1 MGPYKTIFMAASGA
15 AVTQGHQ
22 MPGNENT
29 GQPATGNGVA
39 LGVLR
44 LPAGAHPLCA
54 APVPAERFYSR
65 RFLSIKRKIIGV
77 KINCMA
83 SPIFP
88 PGITKVFGRVI
99 QERSIIE
106 SR

>member
-15 AVTQGHQ
+15 AVTGGSR
-22 MPGNENT
+22 MTGNENT
-29 GQPATGNGVA
+29 GQSAIANCVA

-44 LPAGAHPLCA
+44 LPAGAHPICA
-54 APVPAERFYSR
+54 MPVPAERFYKR

-83 SPIFP
+83 NPIFP
-88 PGITKVFGRVI
+88 PGMTKVLGRVI
-99 QERSIIE
+99 QERSIID

>member
-1 MGPYKTIFMAASGA
+1 MAASGA
-15 AVTQGHQ
+15 AVTQGHR
-22 MPGNENT
+22 MTGNENT
-29 GQPATGNGVA
+29 GQSAIGNGVA

-44 LPAGAHPLCA
+44 LLAGAHPLCA
-54 APVPAERFYSR
+54 APVPAECFYSR
-65 RFLSIKRKIIGV
+65 RFRSIKRKIIGV

>member
-15 AVTQGHQ
+15 AVTQGHR
-22 MPGNENT
+22 MTGNKNT
-29 GQPATGNGVA
+29 GQSAIGNGVA

-44 LPAGAHPLCA
+44 LLCA

-65 RFLSIKRKIIGV
+65 RFRSIKRKIIGV